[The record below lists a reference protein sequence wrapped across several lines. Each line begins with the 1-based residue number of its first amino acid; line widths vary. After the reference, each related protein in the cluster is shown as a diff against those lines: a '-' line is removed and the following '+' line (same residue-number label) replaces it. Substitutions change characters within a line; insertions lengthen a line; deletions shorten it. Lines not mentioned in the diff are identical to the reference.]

1 MTGENVPNFSW
12 EEHYYKKMD
21 GRKPRQL
28 LLDALEK
35 FPEEGSFHAV
45 DMGCGD
51 GTETAVLLSR
61 GWHVLAIDAEE
72 AGIKRLIN
80 KVPEESRSRLQT
92 QVAVFEEI
100 VLPPTDLVHAS
111 YSLPFC
117 HPNHFPAM
125 WGKIT
130 DAIKPGGRF
139 AVNLFGVNDSWAN
152 ESDKTFH
159 TEEQVREMVADF
171 EIEYF
176 HEQDE
181 DGEATI
187 GPKHWHVFTIIARKK
202 M

>member
-1 MTGENVPNFSW
+1 MTGENIPNFSW
-12 EEHYYKKMD
+12 EEHYYKMMD
-21 GRKPRQL
+21 GREPRQL
-28 LLDALEK
+28 LLDVLEK
-35 FPEEGSFHAV
+35 FPKGEPFHAV
-45 DMGCGD
+45 DLGCGD

-61 GWHVLAIDAEE
+61 GWQVLAIDAEE
-72 AGIKRLIN
+72 AGIKRLLDKI
-80 KVPEESRSRLQT
+80 PEESLPRLQT

-117 HPNHFPAM
+117 HPSQFPAM
-125 WGKIT
+125 WEKIT
-130 DAIKPGGRF
+130 NAIRPEGRL
-139 AVNLFGVNDSWAN
+139 AVNFFGVNDSWAN

-159 TEEQVREMVADF
+159 TEQQVREMAADF

-187 GPKHWHVFTIIARKK
+187 GPKHWHVFTVIARK
-202 M
+202 

>member
-1 MTGENVPNFSW
+1 MMAGENIPNFSW
-12 EEHYYKKMD
+12 EEHYYKMMD
-21 GRKPRQL
+21 GREPRQL
-28 LLDALEK
+28 LLDVLEK
-35 FPEEGSFHAV
+35 FPKGEPFHAV
-45 DMGCGD
+45 DLGCGD

-61 GWHVLAIDAEE
+61 GWQVLAIDAEQ
-72 AGIKRLIN
+72 AGINRLLDKI
-80 KVPEESRSRLQT
+80 PDESLSRLQT

-117 HPNHFPAM
+117 HPSHFPGM
-125 WGKIT
+125 WEKIT
-130 DAIKPGGRF
+130 NAIRPGGRL
-139 AVNLFGVNDSWAN
+139 AVNFFGVNDTWAN

-159 TEEQVREMVADF
+159 TEQQVREMAADF

-187 GPKHWHVFTIIARKK
+187 GPKHWHVFTVIARKV
-202 M
+202 